1 MGSGGVEQIM
11 RKIEE
16 NSPNEN
22 ITAFLKDLIWDESEN
37 QPERRWKDD
46 YKKKVKSICMKG
58 LVLVRIKKVILK
70 LSAIQELRNIV

>member
-46 YKKKVKSICMKG
+46 YKKKVKKY
-58 LVLVRIKKVILK
+58 LYERIG
-70 LSAIQELRNIV
+70 ACED

>member
-22 ITAFLKDLIWDESEN
+22 IAAFLKDLIWDESEN
-37 QPERRWKDD
+37 QPERWWKDD
-46 YKKKVKSICMKG
+46 YKKKVKKY
-58 LVLVRIKKVILK
+58 LYERID
-70 LSAIQELRNIV
+70 ACED